1 MKNFVGL
8 LLWVFW
14 IGCSLFFAVIIF
26 FSFMKSL
33 TFMQGINSC
42 SLLEGKVTFS
52 IQYLLNLKHI
62 QSENPQKSDAQAWQT
77 FILHDPFSLFC
88 QVYIQNKPLL
98 PIFLCRTD
106 VNDATHRA
114 DAIQRQLRDLQG
126 SRNNK
131 LKLFGSW
138 VPDLLQRVE
147 QAERRGKFHQKPV
160 GPIGNTLFFFLYFFF
175 QYIFFIISQK
185 DSNLCL
191 N

>member
-1 MKNFVGL
+1 ML
-8 LLWVFW
+8 RL
-14 IGCSLFFAVIIF
+14 
-26 FSFMKSL
+26 
-33 TFMQGINSC
+33 
-42 SLLEGKVTFS
+42 GK
-52 IQYLLNLKHI
+52 
-62 QSENPQKSDAQAWQT
+62 T

-160 GPIGNTLFFFLYFFF
+160 GPIGNTLFLFSIFFLSIYFFYYQSEGF
-175 QYIFFIISQK
+175 KSLLELKSKFKKSEYFINFDFVVIK
-185 DSNLCL
+185 
-191 N
+191 

>member
-1 MKNFVGL
+1 ML
-8 LLWVFW
+8 RL
-14 IGCSLFFAVIIF
+14 
-26 FSFMKSL
+26 
-33 TFMQGINSC
+33 
-42 SLLEGKVTFS
+42 GK
-52 IQYLLNLKHI
+52 
-62 QSENPQKSDAQAWQT
+62 T

-106 VNDATHRA
+106 VSDATHRA

-160 GPIGNTLFFFLYFFF
+160 GPIGNTLFLFSIFFLSIYFFYYQSEGF
-175 QYIFFIISQK
+175 KSLLELKSKFKKSEYFINFDFVVIK
-185 DSNLCL
+185 
-191 N
+191 

>member
-1 MKNFVGL
+1 MKNLQDCYCGFL
-8 LLWVFW
+8 DW
-14 IGCSLFFAVIIF
+14 LFFIFCSNKF

-42 SLLEGKVTFS
+42 SLLEGNVTFS

-62 QSENPQKSDAQAWQT
+62 QSENPQKVMFRLGKT
-77 FILHDPFSLFC
+77 FISHGPFSFFC
-88 QVYIQNKPLL
+88 QVCIQNKPLL

-138 VPDLLQRVE
+138 VPDLLQRVD
-147 QAERRGKFHQKPV
+147 QAIRRGKFHQKPI
-160 GPIGNTLFFFLYFFF
+160 GPIGNTLFLFSIFFLSIY
-175 QYIFFIISQK
+175 FFIISQK

>member
-1 MKNFVGL
+1 ML
-8 LLWVFW
+8 RL
-14 IGCSLFFAVIIF
+14 
-26 FSFMKSL
+26 
-33 TFMQGINSC
+33 
-42 SLLEGKVTFS
+42 GK
-52 IQYLLNLKHI
+52 
-62 QSENPQKSDAQAWQT
+62 T

-106 VNDATHRA
+106 VNDVTHRA

-160 GPIGNTLFFFLYFFF
+160 GPIGNTLFFFSIFFLSIYFFYYQSEGF
-175 QYIFFIISQK
+175 KSLLELKSKFKKSEYFINFDFVVIK
-185 DSNLCL
+185 
-191 N
+191 